1 MSLLDRGF
9 IYAYCHPRGSAIN
22 GWKWY
27 EQGKGLHKMNTF
39 LDFITC
45 AEHLIYEGYTTADQL
60 GIFGRSA
67 GGLLVTAV
75 ANLRPDLFKVVLSDV
90 PFCDVIGALSDPKV
104 PVSTAQIFRD
114 LCTY

>member
-1 MSLLDRGF
+1 
-9 IYAYCHPRGSAIN
+9 
-22 GWKWY
+22 
-27 EQGKGLHKMNTF
+27 MNTF

-104 PVSTAQIFRD
+104 PVSTYRFEIPVLTKSSSGLFMNMTSGATLIKRI
-114 LCTY
+114 T

>member
-1 MSLLDRGF
+1 
-9 IYAYCHPRGSAIN
+9 
-22 GWKWY
+22 
-27 EQGKGLHKMNTF
+27 MNTF

-104 PVSTAQIFRD
+104 PVSTYKIYRFLKYQ
-114 LCTY
+114 C